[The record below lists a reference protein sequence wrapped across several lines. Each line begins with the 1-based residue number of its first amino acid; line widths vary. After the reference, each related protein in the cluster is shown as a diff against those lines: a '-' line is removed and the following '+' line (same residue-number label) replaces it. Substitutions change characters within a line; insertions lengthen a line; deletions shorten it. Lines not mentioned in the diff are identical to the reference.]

1 MKPVL
6 GILAVLLLLG
16 SYLEATGQEF
26 RITQLKMGPD
36 GSLEW
41 STGSTVSKSGVAVKF
56 QPNLDKGQI
65 VSYAH
70 EKIGMD
76 ALKPGD
82 RIALY
87 ITRIKVTGSLL
98 NFRDDAGEKVVAVPG
113 RPGGWRIV
121 TIESITP
128 TPTGVT
134 IKIKEKL
141 NLEKTKAV
149 SELLFQLK
157 NGYLTDVTGN

>member
-1 MKPVL
+1 MKSIL
-6 GILAVLLLLG
+6 GILIFLLLG
-16 SYLEATGQEF
+16 ACLETAGQEF
-26 RITQLKMGPD
+26 RITQLKMGTD

-41 STGSTVSKSGVAVKF
+41 NTGSTVSKNGVAVKF

-65 VSYAH
+65 LSYGH
-70 EKIGMD
+70 EKIGID

-87 ITRIKVTGSLL
+87 ITRIKVTGSLT
-98 NFRDDAGEKVVAVPG
+98 NFRDDAGEKVIAVPG

-121 TIESITP
+121 TIDSITP
-128 TPTGVT
+128 TPAGAT

-141 NLEKTKAV
+141 NLEKTKSV
-149 SELLFQLK
+149 SEFSFQLR

>member
-1 MKPVL
+1 MQCV
-6 GILAVLLLLG
+6 GAVAAFVLLCFCV
-16 SYLEATGQEF
+16 SVSAQEF
-26 RITQLKMGPD
+26 RITQLKMGTD

-41 STGSTVSKSGVAVKF
+41 NTGSTVSKNGVVVKF

-65 VSYAH
+65 ASYAH
-70 EKIGMD
+70 EKAGIDG
-76 ALKPGD
+76 LKPGD

-87 ITRIKVTGSLL
+87 ITRIKVAGSLT
-98 NFRDDAGEKVVAVPG
+98 NFRDDSGEKVIAVPG

-121 TIESITP
+121 TIDSVVP
-128 TPTGVT
+128 TPTGAT

-149 SELLFQLK
+149 S
-157 NGYLTDVTGN
+157 

>member
-1 MKPVL
+1 MKRTAIATIALML
-6 GILAVLLLLG
+6 GMCVYA
-16 SYLEATGQEF
+16 SAQEF
-26 RITQLKMGPD
+26 RVTQIRMNTD

-41 STGSTVSKSGVAVKF
+41 NTGSTVSKNGVVVKF
-56 QPNLDKGQI
+56 QANLDKGQI
-65 VSYAH
+65 VSYAL

-76 ALKPGD
+76 QLKSGD

-98 NFRDDAGEKVVAVPG
+98 NFRDDAGEKVMAVPG

-121 TIESITP
+121 TIDSVTA
-128 TPTGVT
+128 TPTGMTV
-134 IKIKEKL
+134 KIKDKL
-141 NLEKTKAV
+141 NLEKTKSV
-149 SELLFQLK
+149 SELSFQLK

>member
-1 MKPVL
+1 MKYAVAAMIGLML
-6 GILAVLLLLG
+6 GLCVQA
-16 SYLEATGQEF
+16 SAQEF
-26 RITQLKMGPD
+26 RITQLKMGTD

-41 STGSTVSKSGVAVKF
+41 NNGSTVSKNGVAVKF
-56 QPNLDKGQI
+56 QANLDKGQI

-70 EKIGMD
+70 EKAGMD
-76 ALKPGD
+76 ALKSGD

-98 NFRDDAGEKVVAVPG
+98 NFRDDSGEKVIAVPG
-113 RPGGWRIV
+113 RPGGWRII
-121 TIESITP
+121 TIESVTS
-128 TPTGVT
+128 TATGTTV
-134 IKIKEKL
+134 KIKEKL
-141 NLEKTKAV
+141 NLEKTKSV